1 MVHVNG
7 HWSGS
12 INLEYKYT
20 AGIAGE
26 RFFREIKEHGRIMA
40 TRCTS
45 CKLTFLPPRLYCE
58 RCFRKLEKWV
68 RVKSEGT
75 LYSYTA
81 TYDKGRRSVYGFVK
95 FKGVEGGLINKI
107 VDAKLE
113 KLKIG
118 MAVKMHLRGAVTT
131 ANQKVYHK

>member
-1 MVHVNG
+1 MVRVNG

-20 AGIAGE
+20 AGVAGE

-40 TRCTS
+40 TRCTN
-45 CKLTFLPPRLYCE
+45 CKLTYLPPKLYCE

-68 RVKSEGT
+68 RIDNKGT
-75 LYSYTA
+75 LYSYSA
-81 TYDKGRRSVYGFVK
+81 TYEKGRRSIYGLVK
-95 FKGVEGGLINKI
+95 FKGVRGGLISKI

-113 KLKIG
+113 KLTIG
-118 MAVKMHLRGAVTT
+118 MPVKIHLKDSVVDITVG
-131 ANQKVYHK
+131 